1 MKEVGKNVHLH
12 PDMVL
17 LQKPGFYCFL
27 IRWKRD
33 EAEPFIELAVITVLP
48 QKVQKL
54 ASANEKKDAGLVHRD
69 DQIEAFECFMKKKS
83 PPILR
88 YSISI

>member
-1 MKEVGKNVHLH
+1 MKEVVKNVHLH
-12 PDMVL
+12 RDMVL
-17 LQKPGFYCFL
+17 LQKPGLYCFL

-33 EAEPFIELAVITVLP
+33 EAEPFMELAVITVLP

-54 ASANEKKDAGLVHRD
+54 ASANEKKDAGLVQRD